1 MTKDERNGV
10 VFPLPASY
18 RANDPAL
25 TDTSPAN
32 IRQILTNARNGQLWD
47 QERLYRTMLD
57 TWPRMVKNLSEFQ
70 GAVAGL
76 GLTIEPAKRE
86 GMEEPTP
93 NAVRI
98 HDVVSRA
105 IESYAPR
112 PGYWELGLT
121 DMIKA
126 LVEPYV
132 KGISALE
139 IVWHVQNGIVSPRCY
154 APVPGKYLAY
164 PNQSNEVDRLMLA
177 PTGINNSVLEDFPPN
192 KFLIAVWCKG
202 GSHPVYAANLRPLS
216 KYWVASVYG
225 LGWLM
230 QYGQLFGIPWR
241 HVETDGSEG
250 AQAEAESLL
259 ENIGASGWAITT
271 KGVALNILDGVSGST
286 DSLPQVKM
294 MEEADKAC
302 DIMLL
307 GQTLTT
313 DVGDSGSRALGDVH
327 AGVRKEK
334 LQDVANWVAGI
345 ITDQL
350 IPAIVRLNFGD
361 VPAEDMPYCKIVIPE
376 AKDDKAN
383 AERVKILS
391 EIGIEMPRA
400 WVHETVGV
408 PVPVEGEAVFEKK
421 EPEMPLPAVPGQT
434 PQETEDDIEE
444 EQDDEED
451 LRPDESMAANAQA
464 ALDAMRGKG
473 IVSRAI
479 SAIAMH
485 RARQI
490 ADRTPLSPAT
500 LDKMKAYFSR
510 VDPAIVHAAAADE
523 GKAWIEWN
531 SWGGDAAKEWIESK

>member
-1 MTKDERNGV
+1 MTKDEQSGV
-10 VFPLPASY
+10 VFPLPAFY

-86 GMEEPTP
+86 GAEEPTP
-93 NAVRI
+93 NAVRV

-112 PGYWELGLT
+112 PGYWELGLN

-126 LVEPYV
+126 LVEAYV
-132 KGISALE
+132 KGITALE
-139 IVWHVQNGIVSPRCY
+139 IVWHVENDIVSPRCY

-192 KFLIAVWCKG
+192 KFLIAVWSKG
-202 GSHPVYAANLRPLS
+202 GVHPVYAANLRPLS

-230 QYGQLFGIPWR
+230 QYGQLFGVPWR
-241 HVETDGSEG
+241 HVETDGSEESQ
-250 AQAEAESLL
+250 AAAEALL
-259 ENIGASGWAITT
+259 ENIGASGWAVTT
-271 KGVALNILDGVSGST
+271 KGVTLNILDGVSGST

-313 DVGDSGSRALGDVH
+313 DVSDSGSRALGDVH

-350 IPAIVRLNFGD
+350 IPAIVHLNFGD
-361 VPAEDMPYCKIVIPE
+361 VPAEDMPYCTITIPE

-383 AERVKILS
+383 AERVKILN
-391 EIGIEMPRA
+391 EIGVKMPLEWMHKA
-400 WVHETVGV
+400 LGV
-408 PVPVEGEAVFEKK
+408 PVPVEGEAVFEV
-421 EPEMPLPAVPGQT
+421 EEREGQPPAVPGQV
-434 PQETEDDIEE
+434 
-444 EQDDEED
+444 DEED
-451 LRPDESMAANAQA
+451 DEDEEDEEPRPDEAMAGNAQA

-479 SAIAMH
+479 SAVAMH

-490 ADRTPLSPAT
+490 ADRETLSPAT
-500 LDKMKAYFSR
+500 LEKMKAYFSR
-510 VDPAIVHAAAADE
+510 VDPAIVQAAAADE
-523 GKAWIEWN
+523 GRAWIEWN
-531 SWGGDAAKEWIESK
+531 AWGGDAAKEWIEGK